1 MYASFLQR
9 VEHARNTMNALQGST
24 LQSSDRGGMHIE
36 YYPPFLIFVPI
47 FINSHSTNLKLKNR
61 IFWFLF
67 QICTVQNEEALKTLL
82 YKLEG
87 NRYQAALTCISLTL
101 RHLKEH
107 HGMLSIIELKSLTI
121 YVYVATDDVRIQFQ
135 GWFSFCICKIS
146 FYDMLVCNFR
156 FAFIWCNDL
165 QSNQPKDIY
174 VLDTSNYGIGYK
186 IHFSVVITEKLIL
199 PPLYTRQKL
208 LISIKTPK
216 WLLGYRENLCRNQ
229 NMWHIIFTWSPPI
242 YIYSPLIF
250 GLQFRDS
257 FELNRPE
264 DSWSNQIL
272 PLRLP
277 TSNPGVDNGPE
288 SIASPS
294 STRST
299 YSARQIQVTEIRQVC
314 FTVGKF
320 DKSP

>member
-107 HGMLSIIELKSLTI
+107 HGMLNIVELKSLTI
-121 YVYVATDDVRIQFQ
+121 YVYVAIDDVRIQFQ

-156 FAFIWCNDL
+156 FALFGAMIF
-165 QSNQPKDIY
+165 SPTNQKTFMYSTP
-174 VLDTSNYGIGYK
+174 L
-186 IHFSVVITEKLIL
+186 ITELGIKFISQLWL
-199 PPLYTRQKL
+199 QKSLYYHR
-208 LISIKTPK
+208 
-216 WLLGYRENLCRNQ
+216 
-229 NMWHIIFTWSPPI
+229 
-242 YIYSPLIF
+242 YS
-250 GLQFRDS
+250 Q
-257 FELNRPE
+257 
-264 DSWSNQIL
+264 
-272 PLRLP
+272 
-277 TSNPGVDNGPE
+277 
-288 SIASPS
+288 
-294 STRST
+294 
-299 YSARQIQVTEIRQVC
+299 
-314 FTVGKF
+314 GKN
-320 DKSP
+320 S